1 MESMRGVP
9 SGHVKTLLALKSALE
24 AAGVEFLGSPE
35 NGPGVCLARV
45 EKNADKRRGKDDN

>member
-1 MESMRGVP
+1 MRGVP

-35 NGPGVCLARV
+35 NAPGVCLTRV
-45 EKNADKRRGKDDN
+45 EKNT